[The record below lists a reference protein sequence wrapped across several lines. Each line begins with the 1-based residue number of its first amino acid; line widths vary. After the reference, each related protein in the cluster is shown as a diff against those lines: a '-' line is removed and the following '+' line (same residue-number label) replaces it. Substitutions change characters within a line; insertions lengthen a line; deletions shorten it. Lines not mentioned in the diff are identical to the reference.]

1 MWVLQ
6 VRSRAHSI
14 SHLDGAATQHHEP
27 TGIDSSPSVPPA
39 TATPPSNRYWR
50 SPDKCLSNPMKGAE
64 TSNQVLQPL
73 GLEVTEGETAEV
85 TCKHSIT
92 SPDYLAWYQHRP
104 GGFPRLL
111 FSGYSSPPDIGRLSM
126 FITKDRVSTTLKI
139 RRAGV
144 RDAAVYYCGV
154 RDTVR
159 EERGNLSKKR
169 C

>member
-1 MWVLQ
+1 MMCVWAL
-6 VRSRAHSI
+6 
-14 SHLDGAATQHHEP
+14 LLAA
-27 TGIDSSPSVPPA
+27 VFV
-39 TATPPSNRYWR
+39 
-50 SPDKCLSNPMKGAE
+50 CAE

-85 TCKHSIT
+85 TCNHAIT
-92 SPDYLAWYQHRP
+92 RPDYLAWYQHRP

-111 FSGYSSPPDIGRLSM
+111 FSGYSSPPVIGRLSM

-144 RDAAVYYCGV
+144 RDAAMYYCGV

-159 EERGNLSKKR
+159 EQRGNLNKKR
-169 C
+169 RREPVTAAGAPPGCVPLAPSGGLTFNKKQFHK